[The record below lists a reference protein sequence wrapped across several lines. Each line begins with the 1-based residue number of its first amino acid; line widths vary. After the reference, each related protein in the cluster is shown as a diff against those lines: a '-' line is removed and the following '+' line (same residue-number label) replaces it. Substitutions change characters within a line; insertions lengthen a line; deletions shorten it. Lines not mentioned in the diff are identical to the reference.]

1 MRSTV
6 GHWGDVQ
13 VRVVD
18 EHIGVRSNWI
28 FCDTQHVLIA
38 HLGGSIRDIETQL
51 DSVDLAVPPLGAGDV
66 SLVPAGR
73 RYHARAIGGLVR
85 YAEVRVAPKA
95 RWLAVGTDVD
105 VDHGEAQL
113 GRRDESL
120 YRAIERLA
128 ALTGRTD
135 DVSQMAAHSISHS
148 VCLHLRETYGA
159 NGRVGDV
166 EDVPALTTRAV
177 GQLRSYV
184 RAHLDQ
190 YITLAALTDLV
201 GLSTHRLLIAFRRTF
216 GTTPAQYIIAERLA
230 RARWLLAHTA
240 YDISTIAGATG
251 FASHSHLTTTFKRH
265 VGVTPH
271 VFRRG
276 MAPVGAETQCDAV
289 GRL

>member
-18 EHIGVRSNWI
+18 EHIGVGSDWNVR
-28 FCDTQHVLIA
+28 DTKHVIIA
-38 HLGGSIRDIETQL
+38 HLTGSIRDIETRL
-51 DSVDLAVPPLGAGDV
+51 DSVDVAVSPLGPGEV

-73 RYHARAIGGLVR
+73 RYRAQAIGGLVR
-85 YAEVRVAPKA
+85 YAELRVSPKA
-95 RWLAVGTDVD
+95 RWDAVGTDVD
-105 VDHGEAQL
+105 VDNGEAQL

-128 ALTGRTD
+128 DLAGRTD
-135 DVSQMAAHSISHS
+135 DVSQLAAHSISHA
-148 VCLHLRETYGA
+148 VCLHMRETYGGGA
-159 NGRVGDV
+159 DGRVGDV
-166 EDVPALTTRAV
+166 EEVPALTARAV

-190 YITLAALTDLV
+190 YITLAGLTDLV
-201 GLSTHRLLIAFRRTF
+201 GLSTHLLLIAFRRTF
-216 GTTPAQYIIAERLA
+216 GTTPAQFVIAERLA

-276 MAPVGAETQCDAV
+276 PSYEDV
-289 GRL
+289 